1 MVTMGRLSTLALSV
15 ALASA
20 LGALGGCELL
30 SEDALALEDG
40 DGNVVTEAP
49 VSGDSVA
56 SPGCPMTEVVSSD
69 GLVCATCDFVDAPIC
84 GAPSTAVCESRQDS
98 AGRPC
103 ELCLTDD
110 GLVLYDDCRQD
121 AAEGLEAARC
131 ETVPGATEFEVC
143 SACFDEAGNVVSRTC
158 SPSAE
163 RCESVVVDDGRTC
176 SRCTTSRGESFSV
189 CDAVDIDPDFCV
201 VYGDAAGRCIDCYDA
216 ERSLLSHACTPV
228 AGERVCEE
236 RVQPE
241 GLVCK
246 VCYDGGGFVVEQT
259 CESRVP
265 QLDRCETLVFSE
277 QTCTVCVDATNS
289 PTFVE
294 CRSTLCDDVRLTS
307 SCRVDDDC
315 AAGQVCY
322 DGACAARDPSAPPID
337 PQEGDDVC
345 AEPPACTMS
354 RTSAGGTL
362 CRTCPT
368 SAGEEETRCLGVDVL
383 ACEVLQESELPEE
396 VSSSTEDDVGNQGAA
411 EPQGRLC
418 VLCRDRSRGTEVY
431 RDCDGNG
438 AVPPPS
444 CSEVIQ
450 ADGSVCTACF
460 DAVSRDPVFTSCGEA
475 RCHDRAERPLQSAAG
490 LPIRLGDG
498 AAAVATC
505 EQCLVDDVDQ
515 VTCRLTPSC
524 ADDELFAAGASCPG
538 TATLT
543 IRPRRCENPW
553 DAYRPGRERDDD
565 LVGLL
570 GFALA
575 EHQLTLRAATTT
587 PGPAA
592 CTEGCDCAR
601 GDRIELSFAEAD
613 AEAARVVFGSFL
625 SP

>member
-1 MVTMGRLSTLALSV
+1 MRSPFTLVATLAL
-15 ALASA
+15 AS
-20 LGALGGCELL
+20 LVGVVSGCELVDGAAAGREREATL
-30 SEDALALEDG
+30 AGPPDA
-40 DGNVVTEAP
+40 
-49 VSGDSVA
+49 A
-56 SPGCPMTEVVSSD
+56 SDPESQTTPGCPMAAVSSAD
-69 GLVCATCDFVDAPIC
+69 GRVCASCDFAAAPIC

-110 GLVLYDDCRQD
+110 GVVLYDDCRQD
-121 AAEGLEAARC
+121 AAATLEAARC

-143 SACFDEAGNVVSRTC
+143 SACFDDAGNVVSRTC

-176 SRCTTSRGESFSV
+176 SRCTTNRGDSFTV
-189 CDAVDIDPDFCV
+189 CDAVDIDPDYCV
-201 VYGDAAGRCIDCYDA
+201 VYEDDAGRCIDCYDA
-216 ERSLLSHACTPV
+216 DRGMISHACTPRD
-228 AGERVCEE
+228 GTRVCEE

-259 CESRVP
+259 CEPGVP
-265 QLDRCETLVFSE
+265 QLERCETLVFSE

-294 CRSTLCDDVRLTS
+294 CHSTLCADARLTA

-315 AAGQVCY
+315 ADGQVCY
-322 DGACAARDPSAPPID
+322 DGACAARDPSAPPDD
-337 PQEGDDVC
+337 PQEGADAC
-345 AEPPACTMS
+345 AEPPACTMT
-354 RTSAGGTL
+354 RTSAGETL

-368 SAGEEETRCLGVDVL
+368 STGAQETRCVGVEVL
-383 ACEVLQESELPEE
+383 ACEVLPESELPEE
-396 VSSSTEDDVGNQGAA
+396 VSDAIDDGDVGNQGAAA

-418 VLCRDRSRGTEVY
+418 VLCRDRERGTEVY

-475 RCHDRAERPLQSAAG
+475 RCHDRTERPLINAVG
-490 LPIRLGDG
+490 LPIRLVDG
-498 AAAVATC
+498 TTATATC

-515 VTCRLTPSC
+515 VSCRLSPSC
-524 ADDELFAAGASCPG
+524 AADDLFATNATCPG
-538 TATLT
+538 TTSLT
-543 IRPRRCENPW
+543 IAPRRCDNLW
-553 DAYRPGRERDDD
+553 DAYRPGRARDDD
-565 LVGLL
+565 LAGLL
-570 GFALA
+570 TYALA
-575 EHQLTLRAATTT
+575 EHRLIVQAATTR
-587 PGPAA
+587 PGPAT
-592 CTEGCDCAR
+592 CTDGCDCDR
-601 GDRIELSFAEAD
+601 GDRIELTVAEQD
-613 AEAARVVFGSFL
+613 VEAARVVFGSLL